1 MQRARILG
9 LLERGDRVR
18 LLAVLGAALVVAGI
32 EFVAA
37 AALFALISEATTP
50 GTGLA
55 SLAALGPG
63 EPLARALFE
72 GPTQLARFALLVVGV
87 FLLKAA
93 FGLLRVLM
101 ERRVLHHIGVRLS
114 VRMVRA
120 YLEMPYVD
128 HLARG
133 TADLVRNSHLT
144 VREVVNQGLARMLEL
159 VTAVATAVALVAVI
173 AITSVQVALGVT
185 GLLGL
190 LAVLLILVVQPR
202 LKRLG
207 RRSHA
212 LERDVL
218 ATLQETFSA
227 IREVRLSGSEGARL
241 RRFERFQRSSARL
254 RYRAAVLKEVPRV
267 GIEVS
272 VAVGLAVLVIAS
284 SRSEA
289 GATAAIPL
297 LGLLSYVALR
307 LQPAIKQIAS
317 AINHFRFLSA
327 PVEDLAR
334 DLRQLSTNGTS
345 YKKPVDRSTLVSGI
359 RLKGVSFQYRGAGR
373 PSLEGV
379 DLWLPAGGRIGV
391 VGPTGGGK
399 STLVDLLAG
408 LLEPSAGRIEVDDRE
423 LKVPDRAWYAA
434 VGVVSQLP
442 VIFDDTLEG
451 NIALGVRREDID
463 VAAMSRAVEMAQLD
477 ELVAQLPDGLDTP
490 LGETGNR
497 LSGGERQRIA
507 IARALYRQPRL
518 LILDEATS
526 ALDEGTERRLVQ
538 ALADLGRDVTVVLV
552 SHRPAPLDLVDT
564 VVRVE
569 DGRVVTAV
577 R

>member
-1 MQRARILG
+1 
-9 LLERGDRVR
+9 
-18 LLAVLGAALVVAGI
+18 
-32 EFVAA
+32 
-37 AALFALISEATTP
+37 
-50 GTGLA
+50 
-55 SLAALGPG
+55 
-63 EPLARALFE
+63 
-72 GPTQLARFALLVVGV
+72 
-87 FLLKAA
+87 
-93 FGLLRVLM
+93 
-101 ERRVLHHIGVRLS
+101 
-114 VRMVRA
+114 
-120 YLEMPYVD
+120 
-128 HLARG
+128 
-133 TADLVRNSHLT
+133 
-144 VREVVNQGLARMLEL
+144 MLEL
-159 VTAVATAVALVAVI
+159 VTAVATAVALIAVI
-173 AITSVQVALGVT
+173 AVTSAQVALGVT

-207 RRSHA
+207 RQSHM
-212 LERDVL
+212 LERNVL
-218 ATLQETFSA
+218 ATLQETFAA

-241 RRFERFQRSSARL
+241 RRVELFQRSSARL

-272 VAVGLAVLVIAS
+272 VAVGLAVLVVAS
-284 SRSEA
+284 SKSEA

-317 AINHFRFLSA
+317 AINHFRFLRA
-327 PVEDLAR
+327 PIEDLAR
-334 DLRQLSTNGTS
+334 DLRQLTTDRISF
-345 YKKPVDRSTLVSGI
+345 KQPVDRLPLDSGI
-359 RLKGVSFQYRGAGR
+359 RLKGVSFQHRGADR

-379 DLWLPAGGRIGV
+379 DLWVPAGARIGV

-408 LLEPSAGRIEVDDRE
+408 LLEPSAGRIDVDDRE

-434 VGVVSQLP
+434 VGVVSQQP
-442 VIFDDTLEG
+442 VIFDDTLGG

-463 VAAMSRAVEMAQLD
+463 VAAMTRAAEMAQIQ
-477 ELVAQLPDGLDTP
+477 ELIEGLPHGLDTP

-507 IARALYRQPRL
+507 IARAIYRQPRL

-526 ALDEGTERRLVQ
+526 ALDEGTERQLVQ
-538 ALADLGRDVTVVLV
+538 ALADLGRDVTLVLV

-569 DGRVVTAV
+569 DGRVIPEV